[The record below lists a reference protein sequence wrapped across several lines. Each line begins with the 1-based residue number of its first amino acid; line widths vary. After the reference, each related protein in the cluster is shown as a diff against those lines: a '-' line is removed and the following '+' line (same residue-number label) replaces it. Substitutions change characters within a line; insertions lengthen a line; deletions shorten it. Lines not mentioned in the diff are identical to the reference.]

1 MDDAAESL
9 QPPAPQSDLLPAS
22 ADQPPPQNPPPPE
35 PNYDQ
40 ENVTV
45 EKGELHGTVEV
56 GGAKNCG
63 PKLMIAACL
72 AQGTTTLRNM
82 PVIGDVKVTTEIL
95 ESLGAQVKYGE
106 NDTIVIVV
114 PDKIDK
120 WVVPETAGEVSRISI
135 LAAGMLLA
143 RFGKAEIPLPG
154 GDRIGNRPI
163 DVHLEG
169 LKALGATIDETSKS
183 GWILLS
189 ADNGLKGCDY
199 RLKLPSHTATENLV
213 MAATR
218 ASGKTTL
225 HNCAREPEVDALVE
239 HLIKAGANIKI
250 IDPENPAGERTIE
263 IDGVTQMHGVDTQ
276 VIADRNAVVTYA
288 VAALTSGSKEG
299 VFIKN
304 AEAAHIG
311 SFLEL
316 ITEMDGS
323 YEAKDGGIRFYMKDG
338 AKLTAPK
345 RTVITCPHPGIS
357 SDKYIGIM
365 TDWQALVSALFM
377 TAEGDTRLIETMY
390 PSRFHH
396 LTALQNAKPELIDFF
411 DPKESDPLIEYVFTE
426 DPSHSPHGAI
436 IHGKGRE
443 SLPKITVE
451 GKDVRLGAFGILYGV
466 AAGAEIIGTRQ
477 MRRGYHQIIEK
488 FRGLGAKLTSS
499 L

>member
-1 MDDAAESL
+1 MGDAAENSP
-9 QPPAPQSDLLPAS
+9 QPAPQSDQPPVQF
-22 ADQPPPQNPPPPE
+22 DQPPPPASPPPE
-35 PNYDQ
+35 PDFDR
-40 ENVTV
+40 EKVIV
-45 EKGELHGTVEV
+45 EKGELKGVVEV

-82 PVIGDVKVTTEIL
+82 PVIGDVKVTAEIL
-95 ESLGAQVKYGE
+95 ESLGAKVSYGE

-114 PDKIDK
+114 PDAIDK

-154 GDRIGNRPI
+154 GDKIGRRPVDI
-163 DVHLEG
+163 HLEG
-169 LKALGATIDETSKS
+169 LKALGARIDEISKP

-189 ADNGLKGCDY
+189 AEGGLTGCDY

-218 ASGKTTL
+218 ATGKTTL
-225 HNCAREPEVDALVE
+225 RNCAREPEVDALVA
-239 HLIKAGANIKI
+239 HLNNAGAKINITEPT
-250 IDPENPAGERTIE
+250 DPAGERIIE
-263 IDGVTQMHGVDTQ
+263 IEGVPQMHGADTQ

-288 VAALTSGSKEG
+288 VAALTSGSREG

-304 AEAAHIG
+304 AETAHIG

-316 ITEMDGS
+316 ITEMGGS
-323 YEAKDGGIRFYMKDG
+323 YEENDGGIRFYMAEG
-338 AKLTAPK
+338 AKLRAPK

-357 SDKYIGIM
+357 NEKYLGVM

-396 LTALQNAKPELIDFF
+396 LEALQTADPGLIEFFNPKIF
-411 DPKESDPLIEYVFTE
+411 DPAIKYIFTE
-426 DPSHSPHGAI
+426 DPSQAHHGAI
-436 IHGKGRE
+436 IHGKGKE
-443 SLPKITVE
+443 SLPQISIE
-451 GKDVRLGAFGILYGV
+451 GKDVRLGAFGILYG
-466 AAGAEIIGTRQ
+466 
-477 MRRGYHQIIEK
+477 
-488 FRGLGAKLTSS
+488 
-499 L
+499 